1 MSKIRIKGDTSGHV
15 DLETSA
21 TGSNLSIGGNTTV
34 TGTAAITGPATISG
48 PNNYEGLIVENT
60 ATDFAGGYMKIR
72 DGNST
77 AGQYTWIGRN
87 SDITYVQSSN
97 SNVAMQFTNAGIVTK
112 ENQPSFWAYMPT
124 GNPTITVNPTKIPYT
139 LTRFN
144 VGNHF
149 NTTNNR
155 FIAPVEG
162 KYLFQ
167 VNHNVYGLSDD
178 QYFRT
183 RIYVNG
189 SPYGILGYAK
199 ARGGGDH
206 TTNDSMLISLS
217 PSDYVEVFTSSNDT
231 SYQMSAGDGWNHFSG
246 FLVG

>member
-97 SNVAMQFTNAGIVTK
+97 SNVAMQFTNAGQVTK
-112 ENQPSFWAYMPT
+112 PNHPVFQAHDLASGTSNIDLIYTTTRTNIGGHYSTST
-124 GNPTITVNPTKIPYT
+124 G
-139 LTRFN
+139 RF
-144 VGNHF
+144 
-149 NTTNNR
+149 T
-155 FIAPVEG
+155 APVAG
-162 KYLFQ
+162 TYLFGFGNIANSGNGTYRYYIRKNGANITQ
-167 VNHNVYGLSDD
+167 LRVDTNETGSAYGTNATFTMPLTCDVND
-178 QYFRT
+178 
-183 RIYVNG
+183 YVNIYYIESNQAYTQEVG
-189 SPYGILGYAK
+189 SGYPLFW
-199 ARGGGDH
+199 GY
-206 TTNDSMLISLS
+206 LIC
-217 PSDYVEVFTSSNDT
+217 
-231 SYQMSAGDGWNHFSG
+231 
-246 FLVG
+246 

>member
-1 MSKIRIKGDTSGHV
+1 MIIKSLLFIIVCLFLYETYKNTLQMTEEYFTFEKQIELINNIVNKEEHENV
-15 DLETSA
+15 LKLCLEYKF
-21 TGSNLSIGGNTTV
+21 NNIF
-34 TGTAAITGPATISG
+34 TI
-48 PNNYEGLIVENT
+48 
-60 ATDFAGGYMKIR
+60 
-72 DGNST
+72 
-77 AGQYTWIGRN
+77 
-87 SDITYVQSSN
+87 
-97 SNVAMQFTNAGIVTK
+97 
-112 ENQPSFWAYMPT
+112 
-124 GNPTITVNPTKIPYT
+124 
-139 LTRFN
+139 
-144 VGNHF
+144 GNHF

-183 RIYVNG
+183 RIYLNG
-189 SPYGILGYAK
+189 SPYAILGYAK

-206 TTNDSMLISLS
+206 TTNDSMLLSLS